1 MRLPLRR
8 FSVALA
14 AVGLLLT
21 PGCIIVRENGPNG
34 SGGMHAMMIGHG
46 PAGREHGGPDCTCPM
61 MMQHGQAADAA
72 ADHTAPPA
80 DPHTEQHQ

>member
-1 MRLPLRR
+1 
-8 FSVALA
+8 
-14 AVGLLLT
+14 
-21 PGCIIVRENGPNG
+21 
-34 SGGMHAMMIGHG
+34 MHAMMIGHG